1 MGQHSTKIAHLDLV
15 HYHHAF
21 SNAQPSYSMPFGHH
35 PSGWLAATAGIVFCS
50 MFAQLYFARSG
61 AWKVFD
67 PGSIKRIKFMNT
79 IYLFLM
85 IISLAGAFQLYRY
98 PSRIVNI
105 VWGFIV
111 LLLSILALYLNHNGM
126 KAEKK
131 ELGIP

>member
-1 MGQHSTKIAHLDLV
+1 
-15 HYHHAF
+15 
-21 SNAQPSYSMPFGHH
+21 
-35 PSGWLAATAGIVFCS
+35 
-50 MFAQLYFARSG
+50 
-61 AWKVFD
+61 
-67 PGSIKRIKFMNT
+67 MNT